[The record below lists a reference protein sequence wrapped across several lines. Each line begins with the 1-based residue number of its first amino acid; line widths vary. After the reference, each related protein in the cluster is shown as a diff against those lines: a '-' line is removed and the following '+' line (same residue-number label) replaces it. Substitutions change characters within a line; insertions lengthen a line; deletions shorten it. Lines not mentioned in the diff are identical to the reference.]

1 MIDRIVCLLC
11 TTLRHRDAFHLWASG
26 MPERKNVKYK
36 FNLTAVAL
44 GNKVAR
50 IVLVLMTRDAGTT
63 VGRSRHEQRG

>member
-1 MIDRIVCLLC
+1 
-11 TTLRHRDAFHLWASG
+11 

-63 VGRSRHEQRG
+63 VGRSRHEQRGSSIGSFRRQGRSASRAPTK

>member
-1 MIDRIVCLLC
+1 
-11 TTLRHRDAFHLWASG
+11 